1 MHELA
6 VTESI
11 LKTALDAANKENA
24 KTVTDVF
31 LKIGSLSSI
40 VDDSVSFYWDFI
52 SKDTICSQAKLHFE
66 RIPAKF
72 LCLEC
77 NNEYSIEEVL
87 SACPNCGSYKV
98 KLISGD
104 EFQLTS
110 INVEK

>member
-1 MHELA
+1 VHELA

-11 LKTALDAANKENA
+11 LKSSLEYATKENA
-24 KTVTDVF
+24 IAVTDIY
-31 LKIGSLSSI
+31 LKIGTLSSI
-40 VDDSVSFYWDFI
+40 VDDSVNFYWQFI
-52 SKDTICSQAKLHFE
+52 SKDTICANAELHFE

-77 NNEYSIEEVL
+77 KNEYTIENEL
-87 SACPNCGSYKV
+87 SACPNCGSIQV

-110 INVEK
+110 IDIER

>member
-11 LKTALDAANKENA
+11 LKTALEYAEKENA
-24 KTVTDVF
+24 KAVTDIY

-52 SKDTICSQAKLHFE
+52 SKDTICAKAILHFE

-77 NNEYSIEEVL
+77 SNEYSIEIEL
-87 SACPNCGSYKV
+87 SACPNCGSFQV
-98 KLISGD
+98 TLISGD

-110 INVEK
+110 IDIER